1 MGLAF
6 LVKCLKMKAL
16 DNNYAHMVLR
26 HFLLTLLLLLLL
38 RRIKMTAVLGSQL

>member
-6 LVKCLKMKAL
+6 LVKCLEMKAL
-16 DNNYAHMVLR
+16 DNNYVHMVLQ
-26 HFLLTLLLLLLL
+26 HFLLTLLLLL